1 MISQTILSF
10 CTWVINIVLGLI
22 LIYRD
27 ISTDRFIGFLV
38 LFLGIVK
45 FNESLLFGNINEEFV
60 AWLTLIS
67 FVLTAFVLLYNSNIF
82 CMSLRTFMVMGII
95 MAFILYIYNYILNA
109 NETYLSLR
117 DTTEKGLVSWLE
129 INNKGKGRPML
140 GVWLFPMSLI
150 VLVAFLYNLY
160 SRKNDSLMLS
170 QVTGSILLFG
180 FMMFVAY
187 STCYRLSIFGSFLPS
202 LGIILGTFALIYNQY
217 SL

>member
-67 FVLTAFVLLYNSNIF
+67 FVLTAFVLLYNSNITS
-82 CMSLRTFMVMGII
+82 MHR
-95 MAFILYIYNYILNA
+95 ILIRIPHRS
-109 NETYLSLR
+109 TYLSQFLQ
-117 DTTEKGLVSWLE
+117 
-129 INNKGKGRPML
+129 L
-140 GVWLFPMSLI
+140 GVM
-150 VLVAFLYNLY
+150 
-160 SRKNDSLMLS
+160 K
-170 QVTGSILLFG
+170 LL
-180 FMMFVAY
+180 
-187 STCYRLSIFGSFLPS
+187 
-202 LGIILGTFALIYNQY
+202 
-217 SL
+217 